1 MAFKLAGTTVI
12 DDSASLQAELGD
24 QLTANTVLFEEYDNG
39 NSSTA
44 ATINWN
50 NGQKQKITMTDD
62 CAFTFTDP
70 TSGEAGSFLLKIVQD
85 GTGGHTALSFP
96 STARTPKGELF
107 VFSSAANAVDI
118 LGIYFDG
125 TNYFMTLSA
134 DFTAI
139 S

>member
-1 MAFKLAGTTVI
+1 MAFKIAGTTVI
-12 DDSASLQAELGD
+12 DDTASLQAELGD

-70 TSGEAGSFLLKIVQD
+70 TSGDQGNFLLKVVQD

-96 STARTPKGELF
+96 ANCKTPAGELF
-107 VFSSAANAVDI
+107 AFTSAANSIDI
-118 LGIYFDG
+118 LGVYYDG
-125 TNYFMTLSA
+125 TNYFMSLTA
-134 DFTAI
+134 DFQDIT
-139 S
+139 